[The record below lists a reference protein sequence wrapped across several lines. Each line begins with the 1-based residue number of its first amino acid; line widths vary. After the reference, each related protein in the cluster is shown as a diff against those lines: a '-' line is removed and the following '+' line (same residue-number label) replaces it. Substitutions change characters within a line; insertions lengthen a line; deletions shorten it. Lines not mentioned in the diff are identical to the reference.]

1 MAEAVNSGSVEKNLK
16 LNRREFL
23 SWFWLGW
30 ISFSAVVGII
40 LTALG
45 RFLFPNVLFEKPSKF
60 RAGVAADYSLGVDE
74 RFKDTQSVWLVKTP
88 QNTMY
93 ALSTVCTHLGCTP
106 NWLANEQKFK
116 CPCHGS
122 GFRSSGLHFEGPAP
136 RPLERFAI
144 SVDDTGAIVV
154 DKSKKIMNASEWE
167 KSDFT
172 LKV

>member
-1 MAEAVNSGSVEKNLK
+1 VAEVK

-30 ISFSAVVGII
+30 ITFSVVCGATM
-40 LTALG
+40 TALV
-45 RFLFPNVLFEKPSKF
+45 RFLFPNVLFEKPAQF
-60 RAGVAADYSLGVDE
+60 RAGLPSEYSLGVDE
-74 RFKDTQSVWLVKTP
+74 RFKDTQSVWMVKTP

-93 ALSTVCTHLGCTP
+93 VISTVCTHLGCTP
-106 NWLANEQKFK
+106 NWLSNEQKFK

-122 GFRSSGLHFEGPAP
+122 GFRPTGLNFEGPAP

-144 SVDDTGAIVV
+144 ALDETGNIVI
-154 DKSKKIMNASEWE
+154 DKSKKVTAVIDWE
-167 KSDFT
+167 KPEFV